1 MNHYD
6 IKQQYINDNF
16 FIKDAKGVSGGILIV
31 DIIDNKNIILLGKP
45 NIKKREHEYES
56 FGGKKEDYD
65 ITSLHTAIREFI
77 EEFFNIKLSTN
88 DINMLAIY
96 IRQQNLIVKQHDF
109 YGISYMI
116 NFNGLNQIYQ
126 KICDIQKDSNL
137 YKYNINNNFDVN
149 KYIDERIITEIPVD
163 GLNEI
168 KSIHLFNIED
178 IKMNKIKLRWY
189 TKKIISK
196 MIK

>member
-1 MNHYD
+1 MEQTEHFFN
-6 IKQQYINDNF
+6 NDM
-16 FIKDAKGVSGGILIV
+16 KGVSGGILIV

-65 ITSLHTAIREFI
+65 LTSLHTAIREFI
-77 EEFFNIKLSTN
+77 EEFFNLKLSTD
-88 DINMLAIY
+88 DINIIAIY
-96 IRQQNLIVKQHDF
+96 IRKQNLIIKQQEF

-116 NFNGLNQIYQ
+116 NFKGLNEIYQ
-126 KICDIQKDSNL
+126 KICDIQKDCNL
-137 YKYNINNNFDVN
+137 YKYNTNNNFDLN
-149 KYIDERIITEIPVD
+149 KYINERIITEIPID

-168 KSIHLFNIED
+168 KSIHLFDMED
-178 IKMNKIKLRWY
+178 IKKNKIKLRWY

-196 MIK
+196 MI